1 MELIAGRSRGARA
14 QLVPFAHNS
23 IQPLLGLAIARKA
36 LLFVTKG
43 RRMIMPPAIDYSGG
57 MLDVQHFVE
66 DDVFDE
72 PFRNIARIEGLAN
85 RDGFVRGVVMAED
98 AAGAPF

>member
-1 MELIAGRSRGARA
+1 
-14 QLVPFAHNS
+14 
-23 IQPLLGLAIARKA
+23 
-36 LLFVTKG
+36 
-43 RRMIMPPAIDYSGG
+43 MPPAIDYSGG

-72 PFRNIARIEGLAN
+72 PFRNISRIEGLAN

-98 AAGAPF
+98 AASPRF